1 MVVYITIPTQIMLCG
16 ETIQQKE
23 HSNSMLY
30 KQSNPVKKFAQ
41 TMVKVTYGVVS
52 NNKLSVQ
59 YKQIKKMEIMIIG
72 MFLGMVMV
80 LGILGVIVVVRMYSN
95 IKKLKGLVRTQQE
108 IINNIYLR
116 IDEVDQMI
124 NRRIDGEIDR
134 TNKLNETTNRHI
146 TTNIDEIYRFV
157 DSRLD
162 KLTNKL
168 NPSKKDLLQD

>member
-1 MVVYITIPTQIMLCG
+1 
-16 ETIQQKE
+16 
-23 HSNSMLY
+23 
-30 KQSNPVKKFAQ
+30 
-41 TMVKVTYGVVS
+41 
-52 NNKLSVQ
+52 
-59 YKQIKKMEIMIIG
+59 MIIG

-134 TNKLNETTNRHI
+134 TNKLNETTNRQI
-146 TTNIDEIYRFV
+146 IADVDGIYKFV

-162 KLTNKL
+162 KITNKL
-168 NPSKKDLLQD
+168 NPVKKDLLQD

>member
-1 MVVYITIPTQIMLCG
+1 
-16 ETIQQKE
+16 
-23 HSNSMLY
+23 
-30 KQSNPVKKFAQ
+30 
-41 TMVKVTYGVVS
+41 
-52 NNKLSVQ
+52 
-59 YKQIKKMEIMIIG
+59 MIIG

-80 LGILGVIVVVRMYSN
+80 LGILGVVVVVRMYSS

-116 IDEVDQMI
+116 IDEVDHSI
-124 NRRIDGEIDR
+124 HRRIDGEIDR
-134 TNKLNETTNRHI
+134 TNKLNETTNRNI
-146 TTNIDEIYRFV
+146 TANIDEIYRFV

>member
-1 MVVYITIPTQIMLCG
+1 
-16 ETIQQKE
+16 
-23 HSNSMLY
+23 
-30 KQSNPVKKFAQ
+30 
-41 TMVKVTYGVVS
+41 
-52 NNKLSVQ
+52 
-59 YKQIKKMEIMIIG
+59 MIIG
-72 MFLGMVMV
+72 IFLGMVMV

-134 TNKLNETTNRHI
+134 TNKLNETMNRQI
-146 TTNIDEIYRFV
+146 TAYVDEIYRFV

>member
-1 MVVYITIPTQIMLCG
+1 
-16 ETIQQKE
+16 
-23 HSNSMLY
+23 
-30 KQSNPVKKFAQ
+30 
-41 TMVKVTYGVVS
+41 
-52 NNKLSVQ
+52 
-59 YKQIKKMEIMIIG
+59 

-134 TNKLNETTNRHI
+134 TNKLNETTNRQI
-146 TTNIDEIYRFV
+146 IADVDGIYKFV

-162 KLTNKL
+162 KITNKL
-168 NPSKKDLLQD
+168 NPVKKDLLQD

>member
-1 MVVYITIPTQIMLCG
+1 
-16 ETIQQKE
+16 
-23 HSNSMLY
+23 
-30 KQSNPVKKFAQ
+30 
-41 TMVKVTYGVVS
+41 
-52 NNKLSVQ
+52 
-59 YKQIKKMEIMIIG
+59 MIIG

-134 TNKLNETTNRHI
+134 TNKLNETMNRQI
-146 TTNIDEIYRFV
+146 TVHVDEIYRFV

>member
-1 MVVYITIPTQIMLCG
+1 
-16 ETIQQKE
+16 
-23 HSNSMLY
+23 
-30 KQSNPVKKFAQ
+30 
-41 TMVKVTYGVVS
+41 
-52 NNKLSVQ
+52 
-59 YKQIKKMEIMIIG
+59 MIIG

-134 TNKLNETTNRHI
+134 TNKLNETTNRQI
-146 TTNIDEIYRFV
+146 TAHVDEIYRFV